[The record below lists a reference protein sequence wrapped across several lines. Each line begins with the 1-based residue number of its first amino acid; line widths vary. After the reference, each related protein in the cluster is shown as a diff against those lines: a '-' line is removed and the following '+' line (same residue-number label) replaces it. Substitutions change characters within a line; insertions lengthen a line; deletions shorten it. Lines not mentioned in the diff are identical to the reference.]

1 MTGENRASGTMTK
14 IEHLSLQFWK
24 KKESQQG
31 WKILQEIIAEILL
44 YLATD
49 TNLQIQEAE
58 QTPNRIDLKKSVP
71 RHITAKLLKTTDEVL
86 KAAREK

>member
-1 MTGENRASGTMTK
+1 M
-14 IEHLSLQFWK
+14 SLQFWK
-24 KKESQQG
+24 ERESQQG
-31 WKILQEIIAEILL
+31 WKILQEIMAEILL

-58 QTPNRIDLKKSVP
+58 QMPNRIDLKKSVP
-71 RHITAKLLKTTDEVL
+71 RHITAKLLKTKDKFL